1 MYFSRSS
8 FQLRVGVRGIRVVSA
23 DGVNVDLPTHPQDLE
38 DFILSQVGLKTCL
51 SLSLRES
58 NTSSSFW

>member
-1 MYFSRSS
+1 M
-8 FQLRVGVRGIRVVSA
+8 SA
-23 DGVNVDLPTHPQDLE
+23 DGENVDLPTHPQDLE

-51 SLSLRES
+51 SLSLREL

>member
-38 DFILSQVGLKTCL
+38 DFILSQVGLKTRL
-51 SLSLRES
+51 SLSLHES
-58 NTSSSFW
+58 NTSSSF

>member
-1 MYFSRSS
+1 M
-8 FQLRVGVRGIRVVSA
+8 SA

-38 DFILSQVGLKTCL
+38 DFILSQVGLKTRL

-58 NTSSSFW
+58 NTSSSF

>member
-1 MYFSRSS
+1 MNFSRSS

-38 DFILSQVGLKTCL
+38 DFILSQVGLKTRL

-58 NTSSSFW
+58 NTPSSF